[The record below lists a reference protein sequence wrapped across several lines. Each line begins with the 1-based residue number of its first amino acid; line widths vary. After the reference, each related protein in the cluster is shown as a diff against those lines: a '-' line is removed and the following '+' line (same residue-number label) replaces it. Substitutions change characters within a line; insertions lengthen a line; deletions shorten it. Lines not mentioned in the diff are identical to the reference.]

1 MKHRKT
7 LVSEE
12 ELDKVHKV
20 SKEVSETRE
29 QTLHRQEQNQ
39 THMICINTY
48 YLACAEGSAPQYCS
62 FHAVIDYN
70 FRNEPHVDVITYR
83 HITT

>member
-1 MKHRKT
+1 MKHRKA

-12 ELDKVHKV
+12 ELDKVKA
-20 SKEVSETRE
+20 SKRASETCE

-39 THMICINTY
+39 TRMISTNTY
-48 YLACAEGSAPQYCS
+48 YLACTEGSALQCCS
-62 FHAVIDYN
+62 LHAVIDYN
-70 FRNEPHVDVITYR
+70 FRNEPHVDVIAYH